1 MEYHEVAIVGGGP
14 AGSSCASELAKNGVD
29 TILFDHSHPREKPCG
44 GAITQRIFEDFEIPK
59 NVIEKYVDW
68 LILESPSGHR
78 VEIHSDN
85 LGIVVMR
92 KKFDYFLFSQAKK
105 LIETVEEKVID
116 VKKDGIYWHIKT
128 TGNNFKAKILIGA
141 DGCPSLIRGKVFK
154 PIPKEFLGQ
163 TFGYH
168 IPHKK
173 EHINKKFKNSLELY
187 LIGKPYLERGYVWI
201 FPKSDCIT
209 VGIGSKLGTSQLKE
223 RLHLF
228 LNKNPS
234 AKRIIF
240 PEKIKPHS
248 HLVPFISDSSFFTE
262 RSSGKNWIL
271 IGDAAGHVNPITA
284 EGIYYAMKGGKLAAK
299 AIVNGNLEYYEK
311 LWRADFGPDL
321 FYGAKLQ
328 NLFYNTFFLDRVI
341 RLSQKSKEIQDIITD
356 IIASRVSYDKLFK
369 RKIFLN
375 LPSIIVKSL
384 FY

>member
-14 AGSSCASELAKNGVD
+14 AGSSCASELAKNDIDVV
-29 TILFDHSHPREKPCG
+29 LFDHSHPREKPCG

-59 NVIEKYVDW
+59 NVIERYIDW
-68 LILESPSGHR
+68 LILESPAGHK

-116 VKKDGIYWHIKT
+116 IKKDGIYWHIKT
-128 TGNNFKAKILIGA
+128 TDKSFKTRILVGA
-141 DGCPSLIRGKVFK
+141 DGCPSLVRSKVCE
-154 PIPKEFLGQ
+154 PIPKELLGQ

-173 EHINKKFKNSLELY
+173 EHINKKFKNCLELY
-187 LIGKPYLERGYVWI
+187 LIGKPYLERGYVWV
-201 FPKSDCIT
+201 FPKSDYIT
-209 VGIGSKLGTSQLKE
+209 VGIGSKLGTPQLKE
-223 RLHLF
+223 RLHDF
-228 LNKNPS
+228 LNKHPS

-248 HLVPFISDSSFFTE
+248 HLVPFISDSNFFTKKV
-262 RSSGKNWIL
+262 SGKNWLL
-271 IGDAAGHVNPITA
+271 IGDAAGHVNPITV

-299 AIVNGNLEYYEK
+299 AIINNNLEYYEK
-311 LWRADFGPDL
+311 LWRADFGYDL

-328 NLFYNTFFLDRVI
+328 NLFYNELFLDKVI
-341 RLSQKSKEIQDIITD
+341 RLSQKTEEIQNIIAD
-356 IIASRVSYDKLFK
+356 IIASRVPYNKLFK

-375 LPSIIVKSL
+375 LPKIITKIL